1 MLKFVNVFDQENQR
15 QIIITILNKFQSD
28 VLLKTDHL
36 EKSFKTYFIYT
47 IIILLKTII
56 FLGVIHGDLNVN
68 NVIIKDNKIFGIIDL
83 GDALYSFTI
92 FDFAIAL
99 CYLILHYFND
109 INADLSDVQ
118 IKSFLDAYEK
128 QYRRLNDLEL
138 RMIYVCHY
146 TNNE

>member
-1 MLKFVNVFDQENQR
+1 VLKFVNVFDQENQR